1 MRRNA
6 RRGEIEYEQ
15 VCRVFTVWWSL
26 IFRFL
31 VGSESAQA
39 KLAAA
44 KAIALA
50 KAKGG
55 KKKPKSGF
63 TKDLADVSSKNV
75 KKHRYTAHK
84 DRSTETKGRGGIKKP
99 GKQQKGGRSIPKK
112 GGKVTKKGRK

>member
-1 MRRNA
+1 MALNCPL
-6 RRGEIEYEQ
+6 IPNLNEY
-15 VCRVFTVWWSL
+15 C
-26 IFRFL
+26 IFL

-39 KLAAA
+39 KVAAA
-44 KAIALA
+44 KAIAIA

-63 TKDLADVSSKNV
+63 TKDLADVSSKNI
-75 KKHRYTAHK
+75 KKHRYVAHK

-99 GKQQKGGRSIPKK
+99 GKQQKSGRSIPKK

>member
-1 MRRNA
+1 M
-6 RRGEIEYEQ
+6 
-15 VCRVFTVWWSL
+15 VPDL
-26 IFRFL
+26 PFL

-39 KLAAA
+39 KIAAA

-84 DRSTETKGRGGIKKP
+84 DRSTETKGRGGIKKQ

>member
-1 MRRNA
+1 M
-6 RRGEIEYEQ
+6 
-15 VCRVFTVWWSL
+15 
-26 IFRFL
+26 
-31 VGSESAQA
+31 
-39 KLAAA
+39 AAA
-44 KAIALA
+44 KAIAIA

-63 TKDLADVSSKNV
+63 TKDLADVSSKNI
-75 KKHRYTAHK
+75 KKHRYVAHK